1 MKGLEGLDRIELD
14 STGFDRIGQDWTGFY
29 RVQQDLICF
38 DRFEDNND
46 NITETGKQHQQQ
58 KQSLEGCALQK
69 LRSLKNKENKSLLQ
83 V

>member
-1 MKGLEGLDRIELD
+1 MKGLEGLDRIGQD
-14 STGFDRIGQDWTGFY
+14 STGFNRIGQDWT
-29 RVQQDLICF
+29 VF

-58 KQSLEGCALQK
+58 NQSLEGCALQK